1 MPKEAVNNMKEI
13 EVKALYSSIS
23 FENIDSTVIY
33 KHLALHNE
41 YSFLFE
47 NLKYNNKTF
56 SMIGI
61 IPEKIIQYG
70 NSTNDNLEITVKES
84 EKKETKIAEID
95 YLSFLK
101 TELEKINFQYI
112 EGIPPFFCSL
122 FGYFG
127 YEMSYLW
134 EELLN
139 KNINSFSQN
148 VELPLSILCLP
159 KISLIIN
166 HEDKILHIFNCL
178 YFDTEETADEIEES
192 VSIAQSEIDE
202 LKEHIIE
209 ILKIRDSKDNT
220 SNNQSNLKRQYTP
233 LNITYHTKKNDFLE
247 QVIKTI
253 EEINSSSAFQ
263 IVLSQKFSTHVQS
276 HPFEIYDVLRAI
288 NPSPYMFY
296 FNFPEA
302 KILGCSPEMLVKV
315 EGDKVIT
322 RPLAGT
328 RTRGQ
333 KAEED
338 AYLEQELLNDEK
350 EKAEHVMLVDLA
362 RNDLGKVCKRGSVK
376 VTKLFGIEKY
386 SHVMH
391 IYSQVEGT
399 RRENVG
405 PLEILKSVFPAGTV
419 SGAPKIKAMEIIKN
433 LEDKPREVYAGTI
446 GYVTPNGD
454 LDSAIAIRTI
464 LYKDSEAFIQ
474 SGAGIVSYSIPKK
487 EYDETLNK
495 AKAMFK
501 AIEIAE
507 HQRKEVQQLIK

>member
-1 MPKEAVNNMKEI
+1 MNNMKTI
-13 EVKALYSSIS
+13 EVKVLSCSLP
-23 FENIDSTVIY
+23 FENINSPVIY
-33 KHLALHNE
+33 KKTAFNND

-47 NLKYNNKTF
+47 NLKYNGKTF

-61 IPEKIIQYG
+61 IPEKIIQYIKT
-70 NSTNDNLEITVKES
+70 SEDNMVITLKER
-84 EKKETKIAEID
+84 EKKAEKILEQD
-95 YLSFLK
+95 YLTFLEK
-101 TELEKINFQYI
+101 ELGKINFQHI
-112 EGIPPFFCSL
+112 EGIPPFFCSF

-134 EELLN
+134 EELLY
-139 KNINSFSQN
+139 KNTNSFSQN
-148 VELPLSILCLP
+148 AELPLSILCLP
-159 KISLIIN
+159 KVSLIID
-166 HEDKILHIFNCL
+166 HEDKMLHIFNCL
-178 YFDTEETADEIEES
+178 YFDNEETADEIEES

-209 ILKIRDSKDNT
+209 ILKIRDSKDSI
-220 SNNQSNLKRQYTP
+220 SNNQSNLKKQYTP

-263 IVLSQKFSTHVQS
+263 IVLSQKFSTHVES
-276 HPFEIYDVLRAI
+276 HPFEIYEILRTI

-296 FNFPEA
+296 LNFPEA

-315 EGDKVIT
+315 EGDKIIS

-338 AYLEQELLNDEK
+338 TYLEQELLNDEK

-391 IYSQVEGT
+391 IYSQVEGIK
-399 RRENVG
+399 RGDVG
-405 PLEILKSVFPAGTV
+405 PLGILKSVFPAGTV
-419 SGAPKIKAMEIIKN
+419 SGAPKIQDMEIIN
-433 LEDKPREVYAGTI
+433 YLESKPREVYAGSI
-446 GYVTPNGD
+446 GYVAPNGD
-454 LDSAIAIRTI
+454 LDAAIAIRTI
-464 LYKDSEAFIQ
+464 VYKNSEAFIQ
-474 SGAGIVSYSIPKK
+474 AGAGIVSYSIPEN
-487 EYDETLNK
+487 EYEETLNK

-507 HQRKEVQQLIK
+507 HQRKEVQQLTK

>member
-1 MPKEAVNNMKEI
+1 MKEI
-13 EVKALYSSIS
+13 EVKALYSSIP

-134 EELLN
+134 EELLY
-139 KNINSFSQN
+139 KNTNSFSQN
-148 VELPLSILCLP
+148 AELPLSILCLP
-159 KISLIIN
+159 KVSLIID
-166 HEDKILHIFNCL
+166 HEDKMLHIFNCL
-178 YFDTEETADEIEES
+178 YFDNEETADEIEES
-192 VSIAQSEIDE
+192 VSIAQSEIDN
-202 LKEHIIE
+202 LKENIIE
-209 ILKIRDSKDNT
+209 ILKIQDSKDTT
-220 SNNQSNLKRQYTP
+220 SDEQSYSKRQYPP
-233 LNITYHTKKNDFLE
+233 LNITYHTKKEDFLE
-247 QVIKTI
+247 QVKKAI
-253 EEINSSSAFQ
+253 EQINSSGAFQ
-263 IVLSQKFSTHVQS
+263 IVLSQKFSTHIES
-276 HPFEIYDVLRAI
+276 NPFEIYEVLRAI

-296 FNFPEA
+296 LNFPEA

-315 EGDKVIT
+315 ERGEVIS

-338 AYLEQELLNDEK
+338 TDLEQELLNDEK
-350 EKAEHVMLVDLA
+350 EKAEHVMLVDLT

-376 VTKLFGIEKY
+376 VTQLFGIEKY

-391 IYSQVEGT
+391 IYSQVEGVK
-399 RRENVG
+399 REDVG
-405 PLEILKSVFPAGTV
+405 LLEILKSVFPAGTV
-419 SGAPKIKAMEIIKN
+419 SGAPKIKAIELIEI
-433 LEDKPREVYAGTI
+433 LEAEPREVYAGSI
-446 GYVTPNGD
+446 GYITPDGD
-454 LDSAIAIRTI
+454 LDAAIAIRTI
-464 LYKDSEAFIQ
+464 VCKGSEAFIQ
-474 SGAGIVSYSIPKK
+474 SGAGIVSYSIPEK
-487 EYDETLNK
+487 EYEETLNK

-507 HQRKEVQQLIK
+507 YQKTDVQNLIK